1 MVIIGTFIIRTY
13 LSVFNFSK
21 KFTVNLIG
29 NEDLTL
35 EMLTF

>member
-1 MVIIGTFIIRTY
+1 MVIIGTCIIRIY

-21 KFTVNLIG
+21 KITVNLIG